1 MLVYFRIKTTFLLFE
16 IYNFWFCFSHFWSII
31 SFFWE
36 AHLISLYFC
45 SNFPLITHS
54 ILTFFCSA
62 LMNRSFYF
70 FQQIFWKEQW
80 LLIIFRSCIWT
91 KTIISEQ
98 SCHRFLRSQWCNL
111 SWFFYSFC
119 EFWIWGARFFS
130 WDFLFLFLTLQ
141 LSSTID
147 SGFDVFF
154 F

>member
-31 SFFWE
+31 SSFWE

-54 ILTFFCSA
+54 ILTFFCSV

-80 LLIIFRSCIWT
+80 LLNIFRSCIWT
-91 KTIISEQ
+91 KTITSEQ

-111 SWFFYSFC
+111 SC
-119 EFWIWGARFFS
+119 
-130 WDFLFLFLTLQ
+130 
-141 LSSTID
+141 
-147 SGFDVFF
+147 FF
-154 F
+154 FHSVNFESEVPVSFLETFFFFF